1 MLVLFTLNQQIVNT
15 LHKKGNAS
23 QEDKH
28 HLFCKTNCFC
38 SLKNVLY
45 ARCNKITTGN
55 DTVPA
60 TPNITAIW
68 YCNATTGDVPE
79 IICPTIIPGRNTIPM
94 PTIALIVGRISES
107 KALLITCLDASIGDD
122 PSINAPSTLFFCY
135 LILINKLLT
144 PSEMPVIVFPIII
157 PPIAMKYLDSY
168 HGSRPKITNMKNAI
182 LKPRPTNI
190 AKAIIFF
197 KDILIVS
204 LVRW

>member
-1 MLVLFTLNQQIVNT
+1 MLLLFTLNHQMVNT

-45 ARCNKITTGN
+45 ARCKKITTVN

-79 IICPTIIPGRNTIPM
+79 IICPTIIPGKNTIPM
-94 PTIALIVGRISES
+94 PTIALMVGSIAES
-107 KALLITCLDASIGDD
+107 KARLITCLEASFGVA
-122 PSINAPSTLFFCY
+122 PSINAPSTLSFRSF
-135 LILINKLLT
+135 IPINQLLT
-144 PSEMPVIVFPIII
+144 PSGIPVI
-157 PPIAMKYLDSY
+157 
-168 HGSRPKITNMKNAI
+168 
-182 LKPRPTNI
+182 
-190 AKAIIFF
+190 
-197 KDILIVS
+197 LI
-204 LVRW
+204 